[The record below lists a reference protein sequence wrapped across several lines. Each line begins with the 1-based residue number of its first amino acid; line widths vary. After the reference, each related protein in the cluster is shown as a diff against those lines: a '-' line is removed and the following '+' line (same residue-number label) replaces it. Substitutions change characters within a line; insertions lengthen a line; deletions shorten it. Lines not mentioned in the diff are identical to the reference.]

1 MDVSIAM
8 RSPAFSE
15 RDCAGAGEGGP
26 LPALALSPH
35 NIYAAAHNR
44 RDMPTNDLG
53 AANIEA
59 LLRGGGKYEHQRE
72 AIRGLLKDVAADRLV
87 YPVVVRADPSGDEGR
102 YQLLSGWLV
111 WSAALHLGKE
121 RINALVWDGDDLEAL
136 ALAYRLNHHRLQMK
150 RSETTRVA
158 RRVARLLAEDMGEV
172 TYREVAAAL
181 GCSPSWAHKLLHG
194 EPAGGRFEGDEFR
207 RPRGRPPV
215 SPVLSFEIADPRG
228 WESSVRL
235 RVIVTGKGPVERV
248 RLQRSEEFEAWRDV
262 TLEEFVGAL
271 SMEIE
276 RLQDW
281 LRCPDRGSGKV
292 FFLGKN
298 RDEENGAGRRKLAG

>member
-1 MDVSIAM
+1 MK
-8 RSPAFSE
+8 SPTISE
-15 RDCAGAGEGGP
+15 RELAEAAESGGP
-26 LPALALSPH
+26 LPALVLAPRD
-35 NIYAAAHNR
+35 IYAAAHNR
-44 RDMPTNDLG
+44 RDMPTNSLG
-53 AANIEA
+53 GADIEA

-72 AIRGLLKDVAADRLV
+72 AIRGLLKDIAADRLV
-87 YPVVVRADPSGDEGR
+87 FPVVVRPDPDGVEGR

-121 RINALVWDGDDLEAL
+121 RINALVWDGNDLEAL

-150 RSETTRVA
+150 RSETTRIA

-181 GCSPSWAHKLLHG
+181 GCSPSWAHKLLHPETVG
-194 EPAGGRFEGDEFR
+194 ASGRFEGDEYR

-235 RVIVTGKGPVERV
+235 RVIVTGKGPAERV

-262 TLEEFVGAL
+262 TMDEFLGAL
-271 SMEIE
+271 STEVE

-281 LRCPDRGSGKV
+281 LHRADPGSGKV

-298 RDEENGAGRRKLAG
+298 GDSNGKNEEARRKLAG